1 MITDEGASFLSDL
14 KRYETKHESYIS
26 LLNQLFDGKGD
37 KMTLAKN
44 VERPVPRNATSLSI
58 GVQQKSY
65 CDALY
70 GLTETLWLDNGFGER
85 FIFTAAKPYR
95 YVCKVAFIF
104 TTLICIC
111 YIHNVIQAIQFFRHK
126 WKTNKEAAKKLLSN
140 FNENIVGQVLH
151 SIITYHLD
159 AKINYELSEEAE
171 DIFEVIIDNYNSQFN
186 LKYSTNSQVSNSQP
200 ELDTS
205 EREDIFVRTK
215 AAELVGRVACVL
227 SIYCNGMHYIN
238 FNT

>member
-1 MITDEGASFLSDL
+1 MYILLLKGIEDKLISTDGYCIMITDEGASFLSDL

-85 FIFTAAKPYR
+85 FIFTAAKP
-95 YVCKVAFIF
+95 
-104 TTLICIC
+104 
-111 YIHNVIQAIQFFRHK
+111 
-126 WKTNKEAAKKLLSN
+126 
-140 FNENIVGQVLH
+140 
-151 SIITYHLD
+151 
-159 AKINYELSEEAE
+159 
-171 DIFEVIIDNYNSQFN
+171 
-186 LKYSTNSQVSNSQP
+186 
-200 ELDTS
+200 
-205 EREDIFVRTK
+205 
-215 AAELVGRVACVL
+215 
-227 SIYCNGMHYIN
+227 
-238 FNT
+238 